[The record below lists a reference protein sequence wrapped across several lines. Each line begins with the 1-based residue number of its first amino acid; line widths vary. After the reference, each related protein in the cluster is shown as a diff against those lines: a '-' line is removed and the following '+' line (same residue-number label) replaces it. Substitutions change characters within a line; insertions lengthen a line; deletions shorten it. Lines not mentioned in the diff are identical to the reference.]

1 MGASWS
7 QDGRS
12 CDQDRDLGVILGAI
26 LEDVFVVKP
35 DLVEMG
41 EVEKRTTVQRFWW
54 IFRIWS
60 VAWRLLEVILS
71 GIRGNLRS
79 YSGSWGYD

>member
-41 EVEKRTTVQRFWW
+41 EVEKRTT
-54 IFRIWS
+54 
-60 VAWRLLEVILS
+60 L
-71 GIRGNLRS
+71 
-79 YSGSWGYD
+79 